1 MSTTL
6 AANISINAGVNV
18 EFGQGVSLS
27 TTCDTSI
34 LFTAHS
40 TFTNSSGTAGEF
52 YFSGFRLSDI
62 DVNACSGAT
71 FTLKAYDSGTA
82 SALTLFGASDSVVI
96 NDSATVLYLAEG
108 QNGVSMAD
116 TGTIGTATITFA
128 SPLALATSVK
138 KITLESTGMTTS
150 SQTNSASAVAYNF
163 STVSSFALYPDIY
176 ASTLGSRIYAVGDGS
191 NVYVSSDTGTSWAV
205 TTLPTAN
212 AMTVAASQD
221 GSKVWVAGANGRI
234 YFSSNSGSSFVS
246 KYNYDGS
253 SSFEYI
259 STDNTGTKLVA
270 ARCTTA
276 PVTLLITNNSGSTW
290 ETFPAPVSNGCAYY
304 GVAMSG
310 NGNNIF
316 AARYNDYI
324 YKTSDTGIT
333 WAQLTGAGSRYWKGF
348 AVSTDGNYVV
358 AAAHNDY
365 AYYSTNGGSTWAR
378 ANGPISSYWQT
389 ATIDPSGRI
398 MAVASANGDIYVSTN
413 YGSTWSEISLGISL
427 QYWYSS
433 AISSDGK
440 YLFLGTYSYG
450 AGSYIYKVLVP
461 SGL

>member
-1 MSTTL
+1 M

-18 EFGQGVSLS
+18 EFGQGVSIS
-27 TTCDTSI
+27 TTCDASI

-40 TFTNSSGTAGEF
+40 TFINSSGTAGEF

-62 DVNACSGAT
+62 DVNACSGTT
-71 FTLKAYDSGTA
+71 FTLKAYDSGTV

-96 NDSATVLYLAEG
+96 KDSATVLHLAEG
-108 QNGVSMAD
+108 QNGVSMSD

-150 SQTNSASAVAYNF
+150 SQSNSASAVTSNF

-176 ASTLGSRIYAVGDGS
+176 ASTLGSKIYAVGGAEEFGS
-191 NVYVSSDTGTSWAV
+191 NVYVSSDTGTSWSV

-221 GSKVWVAGANGRI
+221 GSKVWVAGSNRRI
-234 YFSSNSGSSFVS
+234 YLSTDGGSSFS
-246 KYNYDGS
+246 LKYTDYGA
-253 SSFEYI
+253 SFQYGA
-259 STDNTGTKLVA
+259 TDDSGTKFLVHK
-270 ARCTTA
+270 CGNYSEILMTTDDGVSWQSVA
-276 PVTLLITNNSGSTW
+276 TPVTNQCGYYGIAISGSG
-290 ETFPAPVSNGCAYY
+290 SD
-304 GVAMSG
+304 
-310 NGNNIF
+310 IF
-316 AARYNDYI
+316 ISRYNGYI
-324 YKTSDTGIT
+324 YKSGDIGAS

-348 AVSTDGNYVV
+348 AVSTDGNYIV

-389 ATIDPSGRI
+389 AAVDPSGRI

-413 YGSTWSEISLGISL
+413 YGSTWSEISLGISR

-450 AGSYIYKVLVP
+450 AGSYVYKVLIP